1 MLVGRVGGPFGV
13 RGEIKVELHTDF
25 PERFERLAHGYF
37 GPNYRRQSIEGSRTH
52 KGQVLLKLKGL
63 DTREAVEELRG
74 EEIFVPRD
82 EAVPLPEGH
91 YYLDDL
97 LDMTVATTSG
107 HPIGRVTDVLR
118 TGSNE
123 VLVVNEGRDAVLIPV
138 IKDAVRV
145 LDLEGRQVV
154 VEDWVLRVED

>member
-1 MLVGRVGGPFGV
+1 
-13 RGEIKVELHTDF
+13 
-25 PERFERLAHGYF
+25 
-37 GPNYRRQSIEGSRTH
+37 
-52 KGQVLLKLKGL
+52 
-63 DTREAVEELRG
+63 
-74 EEIFVPRD
+74 
-82 EAVPLPEGH
+82 
-91 YYLDDL
+91 
-97 LDMTVATTSG
+97 MTGATTSG

-154 VEDWVLRVED
+154 VEDWVLRVEE